1 MNWLKKNEN
10 LLNQNLTT
18 LTCILKPR
26 NRLIVLITYN
36 QKQNTVSLAHQK
48 ENVKVHFDY
57 KTSLSLNICPV
68 KIPQKRKKIY
78 GWKRSGL
85 KQHGKLEVFFESN
98 LYVNRSLPCCLSLN
112 VICIHHLVQKKKY
125 FKTEITR
132 RKNPFLRFVIS
143 EQEFGQTFTE
153 IKTKGY
159 SKSCLKKELHKEMI
173 TWILAEKF
181 KGIHFES
188 CDENVVRG
196 NSVQILPNFP
206 AKSLSIYL
214 NEFFFTLLWLFNWS
228 LIIELR
234 ILMWIEQL

>member
-1 MNWLKKNEN
+1 MSCENTPKKEKNLWL
-10 LLNQNLTT
+10 
-18 LTCILKPR
+18 
-26 NRLIVLITYN
+26 
-36 QKQNTVSLAHQK
+36 
-48 ENVKVHFDY
+48 
-57 KTSLSLNICPV
+57 
-68 KIPQKRKKIY
+68 
-78 GWKRSGL
+78 KRSGL

-98 LYVNRSLPCCLSLN
+98 LYVNRSLPLN

-196 NSVQILPNFP
+196 TSVQILPNFP